1 MKPSICT
8 DCCTGLSFILNEY
21 DFSKKMNLEIQ
32 CVLTRI
38 LKEGSLGSLVM
49 VYADFL
55 QSTTL
60 NYGLELETCH
70 IIN

>member
-1 MKPSICT
+1 
-8 DCCTGLSFILNEY
+8 
-21 DFSKKMNLEIQ
+21 MNLEIQ